1 MQYRPVTYAVQFGTI
16 IIIGMVGF
24 AIGGIVGALLAIG
37 LLAFLGMW
45 KMRHM
50 NKDADEQKL
59 IALLVAAAETYSM
72 IPHKPQCPSM
82 PILGN
87 WVGDELRAASEWR
100 MRCPLLNTRQ
110 RSATSTQGRRF
121 CGAHLWT
128 VLGNGE
134 SRPKSVIGIVR
145 AILFV

>member
-59 IALLVAAAETYSM
+59 IALLVAAAETYQHDPAQAAMSLNAYFG
-72 IPHKPQCPSM
+72 Q
-82 PILGN
+82 LG
-87 WVGDELRAASEWR
+87 WRRIESGKRMAHAMSFIEHTPALRDVYPRAQVLWR
-100 MRCPLLNTRQ
+100 
-110 RSATSTQGRRF
+110 AF
-121 CGAHLWT
+121 VDGAW
-128 VLGNGE
+128 
-134 SRPKSVIGIVR
+134 
-145 AILFV
+145 